1 MDNAKKQQAIKDLQQ
16 IPGIGKSLSQM
27 LYNIGITST
36 SQLKNKSPEKLYR
49 KLCDSHPSPVD
60 RCVLYVFRCA
70 VYFASNNEHEEEE
83 LKWWNWKD
91 QTA

>member
-1 MDNAKKQQAIKDLQQ
+1 MSSDKKAKALKDLQQ

-27 LYNIGITST
+27 LYNIGISSA

-49 KLCDSHPSPVD
+49 KLCDYQASPVD

-70 VYFASNNEHEEEE
+70 VYFASNSDHDEEK
-83 LKWWNWKD
+83 LLWWNWKD
-91 QTA
+91 